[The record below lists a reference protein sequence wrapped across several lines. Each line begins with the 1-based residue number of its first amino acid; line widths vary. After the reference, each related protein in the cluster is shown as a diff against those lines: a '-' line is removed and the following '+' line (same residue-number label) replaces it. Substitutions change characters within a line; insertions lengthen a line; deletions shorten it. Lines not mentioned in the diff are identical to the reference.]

1 MTLDAP
7 IAVVTGAGR
16 GIGAAISRRL
26 AKDGFSVVAVDLDG
40 TAAERIAHE
49 IDGIPAQLDITDSA
63 AAAEL
68 SASLPRVDAL
78 VNNAGIFPP
87 APIASVSVDEFR
99 KVMDVNVI
107 GTLVM
112 TQVLLPQLTAAS
124 TAAVVNIASI
134 AAKVVTPGTAA
145 YSPSKA
151 AVVSLTKLC
160 AVELADRGIRVN
172 AIAPGGVATEGTAAV
187 TADEERE
194 ARFNAVVPLG
204 RRAQSEDIADA
215 VPFFLSP
222 DARYITGQ
230 ILYVD
235 GGLTEA
241 TINFLRAAQSA
252 H

>member
-7 IAVVTGAGR
+7 VAVVTGAGR

-26 AKDGFSVVAVDLDG
+26 AKDGFRIVAVDLDG
-40 TAAERIAHE
+40 EAAERIARE
-49 IDGIPAQLDITDSA
+49 VDGIPAPLDITDSS

-78 VNNAGIFPP
+78 INNAGIFPP

-112 TQVLLPQLTAAS
+112 TQAFLPQLTSAS
-124 TAAVVNIASI
+124 PAAVVNIASI
-134 AAKVVTPGTAA
+134 AAKAVTPGTAA

-172 AIAPGGVATEGTAAV
+172 AIAPGGVATEGTAGV
-187 TADEERE
+187 SADEERE
-194 ARFNAVVPLG
+194 ARFNALVPLG
-204 RRAQSEDIADA
+204 RRARPEDIADA
-215 VPFFLSP
+215 VPFFLSD

-252 H
+252 G

>member
-1 MTLDAP
+1 MTLETP
-7 IAVVTGAGR
+7 VAVVTGAGR

-26 AKDGFSVVAVDLDG
+26 SKDGFTVVAVDLDG
-40 TAAERIAHE
+40 EAAERIARE
-49 IDGIPAQLDITDSA
+49 IDGIPAQLDITDA
-63 AAAEL
+63 TAAAEL

-87 APIASVSVDEFR
+87 APIASVSAEQFR
-99 KVMDVNVI
+99 KVMDVNVV

-112 TQVLLPQLTAAS
+112 TQAMLPQLTAAPG
-124 TAAVVNIASI
+124 AAVVNIASI
-134 AAKVVTPGTAA
+134 AAKVVTAGTAA

-160 AVELADRGIRVN
+160 AVELANLGIRFN

-187 TADEERE
+187 SADEERE

-204 RRAQSEDIADA
+204 RRARPEDIADA
-215 VPFFLSP
+215 VPYFLSA
-222 DARYITGQ
+222 DARYVTGQ
-230 ILYVD
+230 VLYVD

-241 TINFLRAAQSA
+241 TINFLRAAQTPG
-252 H
+252 

>member
-7 IAVVTGAGR
+7 VAVVTGAGR

-40 TAAERIAHE
+40 TAAERIARE
-49 IDGIPAQLDITDSA
+49 IDGIPAQLDITDDS

-68 SASLPRVDAL
+68 SASLPRVDAV

-87 APIASVSVDEFR
+87 APIASVSVEEFR

-112 TQVLLPQLTAAS
+112 TQAFLPQLTAAP

-187 TADEERE
+187 SADEERE

-204 RRAQSEDIADA
+204 RRAQPEDIADA

-222 DARYITGQ
+222 DARYVTGQ

-252 H
+252 G

>member
-7 IAVVTGAGR
+7 VAVVTGAGR

-40 TAAERIAHE
+40 TAAERIARE
-49 IDGIPAQLDITDSA
+49 IDGIPAQLDITDDS

-87 APIASVSVDEFR
+87 APIASVSVEEFR

-112 TQVLLPQLTAAS
+112 TQALLPQLTAAP
-124 TAAVVNIASI
+124 TGAVVNIASI

-187 TADEERE
+187 SADAERE

-204 RRAQSEDIADA
+204 RRAQPEDIADA

-222 DARYITGQ
+222 DARYVTGQ

-241 TINFLRAAQSA
+241 TINFLRAAQSVG
-252 H
+252 

>member
-7 IAVVTGAGR
+7 VAVVTGAGR

-40 TAAERIAHE
+40 TAAERIARE
-49 IDGIPAQLDITDSA
+49 IDGIPAQLDITDNS

-87 APIASVSVDEFR
+87 APIASVSVEEFR

-112 TQVLLPQLTAAS
+112 TQAFLPQLTAAP

-187 TADEERE
+187 SADEERE

-204 RRAQSEDIADA
+204 RRAQPEDIADA

-222 DARYITGQ
+222 DARYVTGQ

-252 H
+252 G

>member
-1 MTLDAP
+1 M
-7 IAVVTGAGR
+7 TGAGR

-26 AKDGFSVVAVDLDG
+26 AKDGFRVVAVDRDG
-40 TAAERIAHE
+40 AAAVHIARE
-49 IDGIPAQLDITDSA
+49 IDGIPAPLDITDSS

-78 VNNAGIFPP
+78 INNAGIFPP

-112 TQVLLPQLTAAS
+112 TQAFLPQLTSAS
-124 TAAVVNIASI
+124 PAAVVNIASI
-134 AAKVVTPGTAA
+134 AAKAVTPGTAA

-172 AIAPGGVATEGTAAV
+172 AIAPGGVATEGTAGV
-187 TADEERE
+187 SADEERE
-194 ARFNAVVPLG
+194 ARFNALVPLG
-204 RRAQSEDIADA
+204 RRARPEDIADA
-215 VPFFLSP
+215 VPFFLSD

-252 H
+252 G